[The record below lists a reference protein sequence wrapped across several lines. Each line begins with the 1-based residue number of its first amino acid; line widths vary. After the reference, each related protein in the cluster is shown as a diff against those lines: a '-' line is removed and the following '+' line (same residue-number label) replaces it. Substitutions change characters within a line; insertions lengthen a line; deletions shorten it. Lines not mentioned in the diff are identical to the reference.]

1 MVRAVAVLEDL
12 LAALSFPLL
21 VRAGHSSETTG
32 SVTGASATFRWGSVA
47 FGVTGF
53 GVTGFGCCAA
63 PRAASACLILRL
75 LFVDM
80 IKVPLF
86 CSNSK

>member
-21 VRAGHSSETTG
+21 VRAGRSSETTG

-47 FGVTGF
+47 F